1 MVVYSVQKTRCLVKK
16 NIHLL
21 EVYDISASGVKN
33 KSIRYTYD
41 SKTNAFVEKETE
53 VIDGQTRV
61 TTYNYEYIQ
70 GEPLSVIDAN
80 NNQTT
85 YSYYPNGKVRRITY
99 PTYKE
104 KDNKSYY
111 KEEVYSYNAKDLIA
125 SDINRSLC
133 EVKVQNY
140 KVAVDT
146 KDATLINSEVMFC
159 DDKGQI
165 WRSLKNDFLTQRLNL
180 NVADYIRDANN
191 QIIIERTKNT
201 SGEATYDEIVY
212 AYDGVGRVIKV
223 TDVYNSQY
231 VITYNDIERS
241 KFVQFLP
248 NGGNSE
254 NHYKEFYD
262 VKGNVITQQTYP
274 DGINSTPIK
283 ISKEYDIAG
292 NLVKLISPKGY
303 VTSYEYNPLNQITK
317 VTDAENQI
325 SEYTYDSYGNN
336 LSFTQSE
343 ESKTFIHTNAYN
355 AANELINTTSPSGR
369 IATYTYDKLGNAL
382 SETTPSGKT
391 IYSTYYGNGLVA
403 GTSIENN
410 NRAYFYD
417 VNGATTGITVTG
429 VGKSITKNNT
439 SNGLVLS
446 RSVDYK

>member
-1 MVVYSVQKTRCLVKK
+1 M
-16 NIHLL
+16 
-21 EVYDISASGVKN
+21 
-33 KSIRYTYD
+33 
-41 SKTNAFVEKETE
+41 
-53 VIDGQTRV
+53 
-61 TTYNYEYIQ
+61 
-70 GEPLSVIDAN
+70 
-80 NNQTT
+80 
-85 YSYYPNGKVRRITY
+85 
-99 PTYKE
+99 
-104 KDNKSYY
+104 
-111 KEEVYSYNAKDLIA
+111 
-125 SDINRSLC
+125 
-133 EVKVQNY
+133 
-140 KVAVDT
+140 
-146 KDATLINSEVMFC
+146 
-159 DDKGQI
+159 
-165 WRSLKNDFLTQRLNL
+165 
-180 NVADYIRDANN
+180 
-191 QIIIERTKNT
+191 
-201 SGEATYDEIVY
+201 
-212 AYDGVGRVIKV
+212 
-223 TDVYNSQY
+223 
-231 VITYNDIERS
+231 
-241 KFVQFLP
+241 
-248 NGGNSE
+248 
-254 NHYKEFYD
+254 
-262 VKGNVITQQTYP
+262 ITQQTYP